1 MTSSPIVQLHQIAEV
16 RMGVTL
22 RGRDATRPARH
33 GACFM
38 IRIGDLSDDGQLDSD
53 DLHQFEPGEDI
64 KPDYFL
70 RPGDVLLPNRG
81 TRCTAYVYDLSLTNV
96 LVGAQFYIVR
106 PDTAK
111 VSAEFLAW
119 FLRTEKAA
127 SHFALRRKGT
137 LVQTVQRKDVLEL
150 ELPLPPLPKQHQITA
165 LDALTIQ
172 ERQLSIELAQTKA
185 TYLQRAMLHAA
196 SA

>member
-1 MTSSPIVQLHQIAEV
+1 MTTTPIARIADV

-22 RGRDATRPARH
+22 RGRDATRPALH
-33 GACFM
+33 GSCFM
-38 IRIGDLSDDGQLDSD
+38 IRIGDLSDDGRLTTE

-64 KPDYFL
+64 RPDHFL

-81 TRCTAYVYDLSLTNV
+81 TRCTAYVYDLPLTTV
-96 LVGAQFYIVR
+96 LVGVQFYILR
-106 PDTAK
+106 PDPQK
-111 VSAEFLAW
+111 VLPEYLAW

-150 ELPLPPLPKQHQITA
+150 ELPLPPLPRQHQITA
-165 LDALTIQ
+165 LDALAIQ

-185 TYLQRAMLHAA
+185 TYLQRSMLRAA